1 MFRLITLG
9 FELSRANDFFLL
21 EAGTDYLLKGI
32 SLLTEEKYK
41 FDGFTNS

>member
-1 MFRLITLG
+1 MLRLITLG
-9 FELSRANDFFLL
+9 FELSRTKDFLL
-21 EAGTDYLLKGI
+21 SVAGIDCLLKGI